1 MKNLLFGITLIYKKT
16 CKQKKLIKYKAHDLY
31 SVDLIWSFILLYI
44 EITSDTFARAYKIVA
59 QNLKCWMLSS
69 K

>member
-31 SVDLIWSFILLYI
+31 SVDLI
-44 EITSDTFARAYKIVA
+44 
-59 QNLKCWMLSS
+59 
-69 K
+69 